1 MCGCCSIGR
10 RPVGLTRRSTVH
22 VQNIFIFHFNFQGPL
37 SFMCYNFRTAMRC
50 AHQFYNYDYFSR
62 VIYLYV
68 SCSLSLKIRCL
79 GLSHELLLSVN
90 RAFYLCVV
98 FIQCRGP
105 RVCMIQIKRKLQIL
119 LRYKNTNNTKKKKL
133 MIFGRFMYRITNN

>member
-1 MCGCCSIGR
+1 MCGCCSFAH

-37 SFMCYNFRTAMRC
+37 SFMCYNFSTAMRC

-62 VIYLYV
+62 VIYLSIV
-68 SCSLSLKIRCL
+68 FSRAVSLKIRCL

-90 RAFYLCVV
+90 
-98 FIQCRGP
+98 QCRGQH
-105 RVCMIQIKRKLQIL
+105 VCMIQIKRKLQIL
-119 LRYKNTNNTKKKKL
+119 IRYKNTSNTKKKL
-133 MIFGRFMYRITNN
+133 MIFCRFMYRITNN